1 MHKELMTLISRAS
14 KEGFIKAGDITCGTA
29 LSSGK
34 TEVIIVAKNASNTIK
49 TKFGQLGYKYDVEVV
64 TFGDKN
70 ELSWLTGKND
80 TEVMAIIDKETADSI
95 RKLVEDIAENE

>member
-1 MHKELMTLISRAS
+1 MNKELMTAISRAT
-14 KEGFIKAGDITCGTA
+14 KEGYIKAGDITCGTA

-34 TEVIIVAKNASNTIK
+34 TEVIVLAKNASNSIK

-64 TFGDKN
+64 TFGDKS

-80 TEVMAIIDKETADSI
+80 VEVMAIIDKETADAVK
-95 RKLVEDIAENE
+95 KLVEEIVENE